1 MDEQTRLTRTYNYLG
16 TEITRLT
23 TVIQDLEE
31 AAKQTKIDLAHDT
44 RLNLNSYTDTL
55 DTFANIESGNRQI
68 DTLNAKVD
76 IAHSNRDKATLLQP
90 QAYFA
95 RVDLAFPDEAP
106 EAFYIG
112 KVGYLDQDG
121 DNLIYDWR
129 TPVADTY
136 YANQQGAI
144 SYMAHGREIHVDLSL
159 RRQLVVDHDHLT
171 AYFDN
176 QGALNDPVLLNILAA
191 DHAGGLQ
198 DITTTIQAEQ
208 NDIIRNTTADVL
220 IVDGVAGSGKTSVL
234 LQRIAYLRYVYRER
248 WTAAD
253 FLLLTPSP
261 VFAQYI
267 KDVLPAL
274 GETNPMATTLDHF
287 LVQLGH
293 YFGLTITSTSQQDH
307 HLTELDHALNQVDF
321 NLSVPGYEQTPADQ
335 SIRQRLRL
343 IWRRLVATDQQPE
356 SFNDWLDWHQLRV
369 DLGLSVPLTDYQQ
382 LYLLLQTVNYH
393 QDTVKALFV
402 DEAQDYTAD
411 QLLII
416 RQLFDHAHIT
426 LVGDHNQVLSTTG
439 NDYAQLASFFKTSK
453 RRVTRLR
460 LLTSYRATGAIT
472 RYFGQFG
479 QANNTS
485 LIKPVQP
492 AGATP
497 VTLAKLNTPALIDQ
511 LTTYQT
517 QGGSV
522 AIITPT
528 TAEAQT
534 LYDHLTSQSF
544 TNCTLVTDASRTVTE
559 ATVQCL
565 PLKIAKGLE
574 FDHVLLSHFN
584 APEYQLPVYGD
595 HRRYVA
601 ASRATQTLLVVET
614 QL

>member
-1 MDEQTRLTRTYNYLG
+1 MDEQTRLTQTYNYLG

-23 TVIQDLEE
+23 TVIQDLEK

-112 KVGYLDQDG
+112 KVGYLDSDG

-136 YANQQGAI
+136 YANQQGAT
-144 SYMAHGREIHVDLSL
+144 SYLAHGREIHVDLSL

-208 NDIIRNTTADVL
+208 NDIIRNTTANVL

-234 LQRIAYLRYVYRER
+234 LQRIAYLRYIYREQ

-287 LVQLGH
+287 LAQLGH
-293 YFGLTITSTSQQDH
+293 YFGLTITSTSQQNH
-307 HLTELDHALNQVDF
+307 HLTELDHALDQVDF
-321 NLSVPGYEQTPADQ
+321 NLSMPGYAQTPTDQ
-335 SIRQRLRL
+335 SVRQRLRL
-343 IWRRLVATDQQPE
+343 VWRKLVATDQQPE
-356 SFNDWLDWHQLRV
+356 AFNDWLDWHQIQV
-369 DLGLSVPLTDYQQ
+369 ELGLAAPLTDYQQ
-382 LYLLLQTVNYH
+382 LYLLLQITNYH
-393 QDTVKALFV
+393 QDAVKALFV

-411 QLLII
+411 QLLFI
-416 RQLFDHAHIT
+416 RQLFNHAHIT

-439 NDYAQLASFFKTSK
+439 NDYAQLASFFEAPK
-453 RRVTRLR
+453 RVVTRLR

-479 QANNTS
+479 QTHNAS

-492 AGATP
+492 DGATP
-497 VTLAKLNTPALIDQ
+497 VTLPELSTDALIAQ
-511 LTTYQT
+511 LTSYQA

-528 TAEAQT
+528 TAEAQA
-534 LYDHLTSQSF
+534 LYDHLTSQNF
-544 TNCTLVTDASRTVTE
+544 TDCTLVTDTSRTVTE

-584 APEYQLPVYGD
+584 APEYQVPIYGD

-601 ASRATQTLLVVET
+601 ASRATQTLLVVEA

>member
-1 MDEQTRLTRTYNYLG
+1 MDEQTRLTQTYNYLG

-112 KVGYLDQDG
+112 KVGYLASDG

-136 YANQQGAI
+136 YANQQGAT
-144 SYMAHGREIHVDLSL
+144 SYVAHGREIHVDLSL

-198 DITTTIQAEQ
+198 EITTTIQAEQ

-234 LQRIAYLRYVYRER
+234 LQRIAYLRYIYREQ

-267 KDVLPAL
+267 KDVLPSL

-293 YFGLTITSTSQQDH
+293 YFGLTMTSTSQQDH
-307 HLTELDHALNQVDF
+307 HLTELDQVLDQVGI
-321 NLSVPGYEQTPADQ
+321 NLTIPGYEQTPADQ
-335 SIRQRLRL
+335 STRQRLQL
-343 IWRRLVATDQQPE
+343 VWRRLVATDQQPE
-356 SFNDWLDWHQLRV
+356 TFNDWLDWDQLRV
-369 DLGLSVPLTDYQQ
+369 DLGLPAPLIDYQQ
-382 LYLLLQTVNYH
+382 LYLLLQLTNYH
-393 QDTVKALFV
+393 QTAVKALFI

-411 QLLII
+411 QLLFI
-416 RQLFDHAHIT
+416 RQLFNHAHIT
-426 LVGDHNQVLSTTG
+426 LVGDHNQVLSATG
-439 NDYAQLASFFKTSK
+439 NDYAQLTGFFEAPK
-453 RRVTRLR
+453 RIVTRLR

-479 QANNTS
+479 QTHNAS

-492 AGATP
+492 DGVTP
-497 VTLAKLNTPALIDQ
+497 VTVSELGITALIDQ

-517 QGGSV
+517 QGGSI

-528 TAEAQT
+528 ATEAQV
-534 LYDHLTSQSF
+534 LYDHLTRAGF
-544 TNCTLVTDASRTVTE
+544 TDCTLVTDGSRTVTE
-559 ATVQCL
+559 TTVQCL

-584 APEYQLPVYGD
+584 APDYQVPVYGD